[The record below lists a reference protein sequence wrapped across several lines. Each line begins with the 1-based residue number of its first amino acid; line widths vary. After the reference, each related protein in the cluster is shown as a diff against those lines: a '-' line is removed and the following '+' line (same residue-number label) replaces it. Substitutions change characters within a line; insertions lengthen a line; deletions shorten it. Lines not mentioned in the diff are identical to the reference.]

1 MTGKK
6 SNTRNNADPVYLQI
20 YKQILRGIQEKQ
32 WQPGEKLP
40 SDMAFARELGINHLT
55 LKKALNRLAAEGFLN
70 RTRGRGTFIA
80 GKLPVISG
88 AAIGRR
94 VAVIYDMVREE
105 SFHGDIF
112 LSIYKA
118 LGEMGLTL
126 ELLSA
131 NNSRTTQFK
140 QIMSL
145 FSDPDSAGCIVWSIM
160 DMRQLENLAA
170 AKPVNYPLIFINHK
184 PELDIQGIDFSGY
197 DDYGSGRKL
206 GEYIDSSGFKRCFI
220 FQAQQFKKKITNIN
234 RLAGL
239 QSAMSCSTEVFSGYD
254 AGIPEKLEQ
263 FLKEI
268 AHQKDTAVVFISDAD
283 YARVREQLSASELTP
298 FVFFTGVSP
307 CCKGIQLSTRL
318 MGENSVKILGS
329 RRNGDDSFSIT
340 RRITGTIV

>member
-118 LGEMGLTL
+118 LGEMV
-126 ELLSA
+126 
-131 NNSRTTQFK
+131 
-140 QIMSL
+140 
-145 FSDPDSAGCIVWSIM
+145 DP
-160 DMRQLENLAA
+160 
-170 AKPVNYPLIFINHK
+170 
-184 PELDIQGIDFSGY
+184 
-197 DDYGSGRKL
+197 
-206 GEYIDSSGFKRCFI
+206 
-220 FQAQQFKKKITNIN
+220 
-234 RLAGL
+234 
-239 QSAMSCSTEVFSGYD
+239 
-254 AGIPEKLEQ
+254 
-263 FLKEI
+263 
-268 AHQKDTAVVFISDAD
+268 
-283 YARVREQLSASELTP
+283 
-298 FVFFTGVSP
+298 
-307 CCKGIQLSTRL
+307 
-318 MGENSVKILGS
+318 
-329 RRNGDDSFSIT
+329 
-340 RRITGTIV
+340 